1 MLGSKS
7 RILVVPEVLV
17 EGIAVSPSL
26 DMPGAWISRE
36 GIIFSEDQPV
46 AKAAT
51 EMIHKLIHPEKKVVR
66 VTYDHGDLL

>member
-1 MLGSKS
+1 MLGTKS
-7 RILVVPEVLV
+7 RILKVPEVMV
-17 EGIAVSPSL
+17 DGIAVSPSL

-51 EMIHKLIHPEKKVVR
+51 EMIHQLIHPQKKVVR
-66 VTYDHGDLL
+66 ATWDHGDLL